1 MADSIRSLHKAV
13 LEARGSDPAHSRTAR
28 LVSDG
33 LAKMAKKLAEEA
45 VEVGLDAIQGN
56 RDATIL
62 ESADLLY
69 NLVVLWTETNIT
81 PDDVWREMDR
91 REQLY
96 GIAEKLPK
104 VRPPKLRVS
113 TEADGAPAHKTGSDK
128 TGPDEN
134 AA

>member
-1 MADSIRSLHKAV
+1 MADSIHKLHRAV
-13 LEARGSDPAHSRTAR
+13 LEARGRDPAYSRTAK
-28 LVSDG
+28 LVSEG

-45 VEVGLDAIQGN
+45 VEVGLDALQGN
-56 RDATIL
+56 RDQTIL

-69 NLVVLWTETNIT
+69 NLVVLWTETGIS

-104 VRPPKLRVS
+104 TRPAKIKPGGIDEAQFVADPK
-113 TEADGAPAHKTGSDK
+113 
-128 TGPDEN
+128 PDDD
-134 AA
+134 A

>member
-1 MADSIRSLHKAV
+1 MADSIHSLHKAV
-13 LEARGSDPAHSRTAR
+13 LEARGGDPAHSRTAK

-104 VRPPKLRVS
+104 VRPPKPKTSVDANG
-113 TEADGAPAHKTGSDK
+113 TPAVK
-128 TGPDEN
+128 N
-134 AA
+134 AAEDIGT